1 MLSKVKKN
9 GLLICIILLLFF
21 MWRAYS
27 SHVELNEFK
36 NQVIKLKDGEQLFVE
51 KINEQGLKIAEQD
64 QIILTQ
70 KDAIAHNLLEISN
83 LKKVNSQV
91 TIKTI
96 TKIDSIYIPI
106 IDTIDRVIYDTT
118 GIAFLK
124 LPTKFGL
131 ENEWYSLFSTVNR
144 GGLLIDSLSLFNR
157 QTVTLGLKSN
167 GIFKSPTPTVI
178 VQNENP
184 YVNISSM
191 RNVVIKDNTRF
202 YDKKSF
208 WFGVGVGT
216 GVLIPILI
224 K

>member
-83 LKKVNSQV
+83 LKKVNTQV

-106 IDTIDRVIYDTT
+106 IDTGFGIICDRSD
-118 GIAFLK
+118 
-124 LPTKFGL
+124 
-131 ENEWYSLFSTVNR
+131 R
-144 GGLLIDSLSLFNR
+144 
-157 QTVTLGLKSN
+157 
-167 GIFKSPTPTVI
+167 IF
-178 VQNENP
+178 
-184 YVNISSM
+184 
-191 RNVVIKDNTRF
+191 
-202 YDKKSF
+202 
-208 WFGVGVGT
+208 
-216 GVLIPILI
+216 
-224 K
+224 